1 MEQDRLLRKPTAYA
15 IFLAMG
21 FLFVFFWLTGREL
34 AAEGNILWTGGYVF
48 RTLVSSLLAG
58 GVLGIGLCAVFYLLA
73 AGGKPFGRKIL
84 PKEEDKEVG
93 APFFCRDSRNKTESS
108 NRQADYGKSEAARQQ
123 TCSGKGGAARRQ
135 NIWGNIKVKRQSVT
149 GGVVFWGSF
158 LLLALGWLPGYLAY
172 YPAICSYDCP
182 TQIGQ
187 IAENSYIDHHPIAHT
202 LLIKGAMSFGE
213 NVFGSTNRGIGFYAL
228 VQLLLLAAVFA
239 FGIWRIYKRGVKL
252 PWLAVLLMSAIL
264 FPFNSYMGITVTKDT
279 IFSVFFLFLLLSMYE
294 LIYKS
299 GEEKKVTWKEL
310 LFLGSAVCMILFRT
324 NGKYAFLVFLTF
336 SALTTLFGKSDRK
349 RFGRI
354 FLLAAA
360 GFLAGNI
367 ALAVV
372 FRATD
377 AQQGDKREM
386 LSMPIQ
392 QLSRCMLYHGGAG
405 ILPEDDNTMEESEKA
420 LIQDFIL
427 DEGYKEYDPVISD
440 PVKRHTNTY
449 VVRYRLKEFVS
460 VYLSLLARYPGDFLN
475 AALAVDA
482 GYLYPGDMTHASV
495 NMKEDISGMGYV
507 QTHWNEEVFANYG
520 IYKDSKWDW
529 LHGRMERWA
538 DENGYFKIPVLRYL
552 FMPGI
557 WIWLYMALFGW
568 LAIKREFAKCL
579 PLALILGY
587 YCTLLLGPTVQ
598 LRYIYPVM
606 IAFPFTV
613 FSGIGYRDG
622 ESL

>member
-1 MEQDRLLRKPTAYA
+1 MRKNGVWQIKTDKYKTIKEESGSFDMEQDRLLRKPTAYA
-15 IFLAMG
+15 LFFVMG
-21 FLFVFFWLTGREL
+21 CLFVFFWLTGRDL
-34 AAEGNILWTGGYVF
+34 AAEGNILWTGGYVC
-48 RTLVSSLLAG
+48 RTLLTSLLAG
-58 GVLGIGLCAVFYLLA
+58 GLLGMGLCAVLYRLA
-73 AGGKPFGRKIL
+73 AGEKLFGRNSL
-84 PKEEDKEVG
+84 LRPKNHDG
-93 APFFCRDSRNKTESS
+93 
-108 NRQADYGKSEAARQQ
+108 GEAARDQYNR
-123 TCSGKGGAARRQ
+123 TETKEVRRPFGGA
-135 NIWGNIKVKRQSVT
+135 
-149 GGVVFWGSF
+149 VFWGGF

-172 YPAICSYDCP
+172 YPAICSYDSP
-182 TQIGQ
+182 TQVGQ
-187 IAENSYIDHHPIAHT
+187 IAENSFIDHHPIAHT
-202 LLIKGAMSFGE
+202 LLIKGAMAFGE
-213 NVFGSTNRGIGFYAL
+213 NILGSVNAGIGFYAL
-228 VQLLLLAAVFA
+228 LQLLLLTAVFA
-239 FGIWRIYKRGVKL
+239 FGIWRIYKHGVRL
-252 PWLAVLLMSAIL
+252 PWIAALFLLAM
-264 FPFNSYMGITVTKDT
+264 FYPFNMYMSITVTKDT
-279 IFSVFFLFLLLSMYE
+279 VFSAFFLLLLLSVYE
-294 LIYKS
+294 LLYKS
-299 GEEKKVTWKEL
+299 GGEKKVTWKES

-324 NGKYAFLVFLTF
+324 NGKHTFLVFLVF
-336 SALTTLFGKSDRK
+336 SALALFFCKSDRK

-538 DENGYFKIPVLRYL
+538 DENGYLKIPVLRYL